1 MTLYSYRASVV
12 RVVDGDTVEFD
23 IDLGFHLSMRAKMRL
38 AKIDAP
44 EMSTDDGKAAKAFL
58 ATYLGDTP
66 AGVLTSHSLDKYGR
80 ILGDFLPDHSQHS
93 VSELMV
99 LTGHAKP
106 YL

>member
-38 AKIDAP
+38 VKIDAP
-44 EMSTDDGKAAKAFL
+44 EMSTDDGKTAKAFL
-58 ATYLGDTP
+58 ATYLGDSP
-66 AGVLTSHSLDKYGR
+66 QGVLTSHSLDKYGR